1 MNLFSVLP
9 QDYSARYSIQSWKL
23 LLLNVFVWAIALKW
37 LTFCKTFTGKRL
49 QIVDMVMWS
58 ICPPSPLVVLVYP
71 PVYGSQ
77 SGGEL
82 TFCGVSDGSARCG
95 RQYPP
100 VCLSI
105 ACPVRLF
112 PLVPLVGQPATVL
125 RVCPHSQTNFAS
137 FNIAWSSFRGCKV
150 RGMEYTHAHTH
161 TWA

>member
-1 MNLFSVLP
+1 MKMEEHVIRIINESFRRPASGLFCS
-9 QDYSARYSIQSWKL
+9 L
-23 LLLNVFVWAIALKW
+23 LITELEVIASERLCVGFVALKW
-37 LTFCKTFTGKRL
+37 LTFCKTFGGERL

-82 TFCGVSDGSARCG
+82 TFCGVSDGLARCG

-100 VCLSI
+100 VCVSI

-137 FNIAWSSFRGCKV
+137 FNIA
-150 RGMEYTHAHTH
+150 
-161 TWA
+161 